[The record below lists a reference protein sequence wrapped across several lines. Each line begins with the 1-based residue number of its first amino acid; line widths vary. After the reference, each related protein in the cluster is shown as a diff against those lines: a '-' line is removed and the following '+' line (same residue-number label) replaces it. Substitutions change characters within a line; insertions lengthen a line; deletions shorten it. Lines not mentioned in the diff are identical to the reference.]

1 MPHLSHYK
9 TSPREGGTPF
19 GATLAYGAGL
29 ALLLAAPLI
38 RGGNRGVALI
48 PLEGL
53 GLMVLLGAV
62 LAWAQGRRQHWGSG
76 ARLVALL
83 VLLASPLW
91 IALVQLVPLPPDLWT
106 ALPGRA
112 FYREL
117 LEGLGLWS
125 DRWRA
130 LSLTPEAT
138 LVSALAG
145 IPVVAA
151 VALGLTATR
160 AQLTVLA
167 RVCLASALA
176 QAILAL
182 AQLGPAKFLHFGAFF
197 TGAIGTFANSNHL
210 ASYLVMCIPW
220 TVLEMQRQSH
230 ERGRSRREGG
240 QAWMWGVVL
249 AVMMAAVVATGS
261 RAGLAIAL
269 LVLAAAILIMPPGI
283 GQYWPLRWRLGA
295 LGVLVLAALL
305 AVGTQF
311 LHRLGGLSAD
321 ASVRWSIFQ
330 STGQAAKIFW
340 PMGSGLGSFSA
351 VFPRFQPMQ
360 TSRNFVEH
368 AHSDYVQ
375 FLMETGALGVICVLL
390 AGWLLA
396 RQAWPLLRR
405 VSDSKRPLAAD
416 DAWALAAA
424 LGLAGL
430 LLHAW
435 VDFNLRIPA
444 LAIQGAFCSGIL
456 LRQASRFRQVTDAI
470 SGPKTSTFH

>member
-1 MPHLSHYK
+1 MLSPTHR
-9 TSPREGGTPF
+9 TQVPAGRSVPSGV
-19 GATLAYGAGL
+19 TLAYGAGF

-38 RGGNRGVALI
+38 RGGNRGIALI
-48 PLEGL
+48 ALEGL
-53 GLMVLLGAV
+53 GLVVLLGAL

-76 ARLVALL
+76 AWLLALL
-83 VLLASPLW
+83 VLLTSPLW
-91 IALVQLVPLPPDLWT
+91 VALVQLAPLPPDLWT

-138 LVSALAG
+138 QVSALAG

-160 AQLTVLA
+160 AQLTVLV
-167 RVCLASALA
+167 RVCLVSALV
-176 QAILAL
+176 QAIVGL
-182 AQLGPAKFLHFGAFF
+182 AQLGPFKFLHFGAFF

-220 TVLEMQRQSH
+220 AVLEMQRQSR

-249 AVMMAAVVATGS
+249 VVMMAAVMATGS
-261 RAGLAIAL
+261 RAGFATAL
-269 LVLAAAILIMPPGI
+269 LVLASAILIMPPGI

-295 LGVLVLAALL
+295 LGVLMLVALMAA
-305 AVGTQF
+305 GTQF
-311 LHRLGGLSAD
+311 LHRMGGLSGD

-330 STGQAAKIFW
+330 STGQAAKVFW
-340 PMGSGLGSFSA
+340 PLGSGLGSFSA
-351 VFPRFQPMQ
+351 VFPRFQPVQ
-360 TSRNFVEH
+360 TSKNFVEH

-375 FLMETGALGVICVLL
+375 FLMETGVLGVVCGLV
-390 AGWLLA
+390 AAWLLA
-396 RQAWPLLRR
+396 RPAWPLLQR
-405 VSDSKRPLAAD
+405 VADAKRALAAD
-416 DAWALAAA
+416 DAMALAVG
-424 LGLAGL
+424 LGLVGL

-444 LAIQGAFCSGIL
+444 LAILGGFFFGVL
-456 LRQASRFRQVTDAI
+456 MRQEPVRRRVTDAN